1 MFPTVL
7 ISLGAPLV
15 IFVTIGGGTPRYFL
29 KTVTTRRWL
38 IFCIWWRVGGPH
50 GIEIAAGGPTLLKS
64 LVGAPTVLF
73 KDFYD
78 APLAHFTHVLAYGCA
93 PRC

>member
-1 MFPTVL
+1 MVL
-7 ISLGAPLV
+7 FKDFYDAPLAHFMHMAA
-15 IFVTIGGGTPRYFL
+15 ID
-29 KTVTTRRWL
+29 
-38 IFCIWWRVGGPH
+38 GPH
-50 GIEIAAGGPTLLKS
+50 GIEIAVGGPTVLKS

-78 APLAHFTHVLAYGCA
+78 APLAHFMHMLAYGCA